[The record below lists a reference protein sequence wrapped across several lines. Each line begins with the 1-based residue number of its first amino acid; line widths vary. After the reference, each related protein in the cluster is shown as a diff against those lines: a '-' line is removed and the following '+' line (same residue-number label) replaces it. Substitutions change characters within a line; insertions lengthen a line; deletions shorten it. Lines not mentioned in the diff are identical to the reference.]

1 METIG
6 GRKFVLTVLLL
17 ATMFAL
23 AMVGKIATDM
33 FVSFV
38 EVVMGMYLSA
48 NVVAKFSEGGGKN
61 GS

>member
-1 METIG
+1 
-6 GRKFVLTVLLL
+6 L